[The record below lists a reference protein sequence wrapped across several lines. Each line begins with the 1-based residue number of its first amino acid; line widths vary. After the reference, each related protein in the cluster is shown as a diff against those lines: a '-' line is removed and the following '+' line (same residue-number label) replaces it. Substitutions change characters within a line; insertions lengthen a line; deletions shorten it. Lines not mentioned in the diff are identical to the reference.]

1 MVRQSL
7 LLCVMMLT
15 NLHRE
20 IKMMHKAIV
29 GVCFAL
35 LVIGQT
41 GCSNS
46 HKQASRAAADA
57 SKAEADV
64 SKQKSEILEDYRKCL
79 KDNPSDE
86 KACEGYNGALES
98 M

>member
-1 MVRQSL
+1 MV
-7 LLCVMMLT
+7 
-15 NLHRE
+15 
-20 IKMMHKAIV
+20 HKAIV
-29 GVCFAL
+29 GVCSVL
-35 LVIGQT
+35 LVIGLA
-41 GCSNS
+41 GCSNP

-64 SKQKSEILEDYRKCL
+64 HKQKSEILEDYRKCL

-86 KACEGYNGALES
+86 KACEGYKGALDS